1 MKIQQISKLVTLS
14 LVLVL
19 IGFGAAVSWSLNH
32 LNHAFKTVEFFGQ
45 QKDRIYSDIN
55 QPVYAYLYSG
65 DTTLLSD
72 LESNLDRLINDLQ
85 ANDSLSETVKDSLAR
100 MLADIRQTALPELAA
115 AGKLANPQLLLLN
128 NEKQV
133 AAHLQTLLNYVE
145 LAENAPADRQRAYL
159 LRIGRA
165 QSALQ
170 SLSRVRQ
177 RYFSDPNP
185 GTPDSI
191 HSYLRQLV
199 GSATALEQ
207 LPLLEVVKTQAD
219 DDRMF
224 TLGGTGP
231 QAKAEDMALE
241 PLAEMHSLLQRYQK
255 DLDNAR
261 NIVNNKLN
269 TQADINQQMQAFNQ
283 KLQTLQHAINNEY
296 QYYEQMLYGIMAIC
310 LLLIVLASGLM
321 LAAKQHL
328 ALVISHITDY
338 LDKLANGDLS
348 SSIALKSGVAE
359 IKQLETSL
367 KKLHDYFKLLIHN
380 IDREISAVAEFG
392 GNIEQ
397 VARSLNSIIADQQQ
411 ATEMAAW
418 QMNDLSKSFKA
429 VAGNAAESQTSTTAA
444 QNLIEQGVGHIS
456 HTNRQVSDLA
466 QVINNTAEALLLLQR
481 DAKAIEGVLGMI
493 QGFAE
498 QTNLLALNA
507 AIEAARAGEH
517 GRGFAVV
524 ADEVRNLAGNTAQ
537 SASQIQSLVEKLGK
551 ATHSTVE
558 LMTAQQK
565 AADQTTQAVR
575 QVDTIFIGIKQSIE
589 LIYRKSSQIAEATV
603 EQLQVTEQLAHN
615 FENTA
620 NLSKQTTAAA
630 QTNIV
635 SASSL
640 AGVCDNLR
648 QLIVKFKLA

>member
-19 IGFGAAVSWSLNH
+19 IGFGVAVSWSLNH
-32 LNHAFKTVEFFGQ
+32 LNQAFKTVEFFGQ

-65 DTTLLSD
+65 DTTLLTD
-72 LESNLDRLINDLQ
+72 LESNFDRLKSDLQ
-85 ANDSLSETVKDSLAR
+85 ANDSLSETVKDSLTR

-128 NEKQV
+128 NEKQI
-133 AAHLQTLLNYVE
+133 AAHFQTLLNYVE
-145 LAENAPADRQRAYL
+145 LAGDAPADRRRAYL
-159 LRIGRA
+159 LRIGQA
-165 QSALQ
+165 QSTLQ
-170 SLSRVRQ
+170 NLSRIRQ
-177 RYFSDPNP
+177 RYFSEPSP

-191 HSYLRQLV
+191 QNYLRQLIA
-199 GSATALEQ
+199 SITELDK
-207 LPLLEVVKTQAD
+207 LPLLGVMKAQAD

-224 TLGGTGP
+224 TLGDTGP
-231 QAKAEDMALE
+231 EAKTEDMALE
-241 PLAEMHSLLQRYQK
+241 PLAEVRSLLLRYEK

-261 NIVNNKLN
+261 HIINDKIS
-269 TQADINQQMQAFNQ
+269 TQADINQQMQTFNQ
-283 KLQTLQHAINNEY
+283 KLQTLQNALNSEY
-296 QYYEQMLYGIMAIC
+296 QYYERMLYGIMAIC

-338 LDKLANGDLS
+338 VDKLANGDLS
-348 SSIALKSGVAE
+348 SSIALKSGVTE

-397 VARSLNSIIADQQQ
+397 VARNLNSIIADQQQ
-411 ATEMAAW
+411 ATESVAK
-418 QMNDLSKSFKA
+418 QMNDLSRSFKA
-429 VAGNAAESQTSTTAA
+429 VAGNAAESQTGTTAA
-444 QNLIEQGVGHIS
+444 QKLIEQGVGHIT
-456 HTNRQVSDLA
+456 HTNRQVTDLA

-524 ADEVRNLAGNTAQ
+524 ADEVRNLARNTAQ

-551 ATHSTVE
+551 ATNSTVE
-558 LMTAQQK
+558 LMTDQQQ
-565 AADQTTQAVR
+565 AAEQTTQAVQ
-575 QVDTIFIGIKQSIE
+575 QVDAIFNGIKQSIE

-620 NLSKQTTAAA
+620 DLSKQTTAAA

>member
-32 LNHAFKTVEFFGQ
+32 LNQAFKTVEFFGQ

-72 LESNLDRLINDLQ
+72 LESNLDRLINDQQ

-159 LRIGRA
+159 LRIGQA

-199 GSATALEQ
+199 VSATALEQ
-207 LPLLEVVKTQAD
+207 LPLLGVEKTQAD

-224 TLGGTGP
+224 TLGDTGP

-241 PLAEMHSLLQRYQK
+241 PLAEMHSLLQRYEK

-269 TQADINQQMQAFNQ
+269 TQVDINQQMQAFNQ
-283 KLQTLQHAINNEY
+283 KLQTLQHAINSEY

-328 ALVISHITDY
+328 ALVISQITDY

-348 SSIALKSGVAE
+348 SSIALKSGVTE

-392 GNIEQ
+392 GNIER

>member
-19 IGFGAAVSWSLNH
+19 IGFGVAVSWSLNH
-32 LNHAFKTVEFFGQ
+32 LNRAFKTVEFFGQ
-45 QKDRIYSDIN
+45 QKDRIYNDIN

-65 DTTLLSD
+65 DTTLLKD
-72 LESNLDRLINDLQ
+72 LENNLDQLKSDLQ
-85 ANDSLSETVKDSLAR
+85 ANDALSETVKNSLSQIV
-100 MLADIRQTALPELAA
+100 ADIRQTALPELAA

-128 NEKQV
+128 NEKQI
-133 AAHLQTLLNYVE
+133 AAHFQTLLNYVE
-145 LAENAPADRQRAYL
+145 LAADAPADRQRAYL
-159 LRIGRA
+159 LRIGQA
-165 QSALQ
+165 QSTLQ
-170 SLSRVRQ
+170 SLSRIRQ
-177 RYFSDPNP
+177 RYFSEPSP

-191 HSYLRQLV
+191 QTYLQQLI
-199 GSATALEQ
+199 AHITALDK
-207 LPLLEVVKTQAD
+207 LPLLGVMKTQAD
-219 DDRMF
+219 DDSMF
-224 TLGGTGP
+224 TLGDSGP
-231 QAKAEDMALE
+231 RTKPEDMALE
-241 PLAEMHSLLQRYQK
+241 PLAEVRSLLQRYQK

-261 NIVNNKLN
+261 NIVNDKTS
-269 TQADINQQMQAFNQ
+269 TQTDINQQMQAFDQ
-283 KLQTLQHAINNEY
+283 KLQTLQSALNSEY
-296 QYYEQMLYGIMAIC
+296 QYYERMLYGIMVIC
-310 LLLIVLASGLM
+310 LLLVLLASGLM
-321 LAAKQHL
+321 LAVKQHL
-328 ALVISHITDY
+328 AQIISHVTDY
-338 LDKLANGDLS
+338 VDKLANGDLS
-348 SSIALKSGVAE
+348 SSIALASKVTE

-380 IDREISAVAEFG
+380 IDREISTVAEFG
-392 GNIEQ
+392 GNIEN
-397 VARSLNSIIADQQQ
+397 VARNLNSIIADQQQ

-418 QMNDLSKSFKA
+418 QMNDLSRSFKV

-444 QNLIEQGVGHIS
+444 QNLIAQGVGHIS
-456 HTNRQVSDLA
+456 HTNRQVTDLA
-466 QVINNTAEALLLLQR
+466 QVINNTADALLLLQR

-524 ADEVRNLAGNTAQ
+524 ADEVRNLAGNTAH
-537 SASQIQSLVEKLGK
+537 SANQIQALVEKLGK

-558 LMTAQQK
+558 LMTDQQK
-565 AADQTTQAVR
+565 AADQTTQAMR
-575 QVDTIFIGIKQSIE
+575 QVDDIFNGIRQSID
-589 LIYRKSSQIAEATV
+589 LIYSKSSRIAEATV

-620 NLSKQTTAAA
+620 ELSKQTTAAA